1 MGIFSDSG
9 GFSLCPNCCIF
20 AVMNR
25 GRWPEVSPP
34 HETSK
39 TRTMKILSN
48 NDIKEIEKY
57 TIDNDGVTSVQLV
70 ERAARAIA
78 DEVAGYCS
86 DSTPLMVF
94 AGWGK
99 NGADALE
106 TARLLASRGY
116 APEVYL
122 FNIGGNRLCPECK
135 LMRDRLAA
143 CEASH
148 TLHEVT
154 GETPFTFPEPPA
166 DTIIIDGIFGSGLNR
181 PMPRP
186 FQLLAQNLN
195 CSGAFIISI
204 DLPSGLLDGFNGDT
218 PRNDM
223 VHAGLTLALG
233 APRLSFFIEDN
244 AVAVGQWKLLD
255 IGLNSTAV
263 RNAPL
268 SYWMVQGKDV
278 RRYLRPRDPWSN
290 KSNYGDALIA
300 GGSHGMGG
308 AAVLAA
314 RGCLRSGAGKVTV
327 YGPQSLYNTVQCAV
341 LSAMMRADSG
351 REHLTDI
358 PHESHYS
365 AFGIGPGLDVNDD
378 TAEAVGR
385 FLKTMSAAPRPVVVD
400 AGALGCIAA
409 RPAMLEYLP
418 MMSILTPHIGEFDR
432 IFGKQFSHEARLKKA
447 IEIAKY
453 YQIIIVLKGRY
464 TAIIRPDE
472 KVFFNTSGTPAMA
485 TPGSGDV
492 LTGIM
497 TGFLAQGF
505 KPEMA
510 AFLACYI
517 HGIAGEIAAE
527 NHGEYGVTAEDI
539 AANVGRAIA
548 LVANAE

>member
-1 MGIFSDSG
+1 
-9 GFSLCPNCCIF
+9 
-20 AVMNR
+20 
-25 GRWPEVSPP
+25 
-34 HETSK
+34 
-39 TRTMKILSN
+39 MKILSN
-48 NDIKEIEKY
+48 SDIKEIEKY
-57 TIDNDGVTSVQLV
+57 TIDHDGVTSIQLV
-70 ERAARAIA
+70 DRAARAIA
-78 DEVAGYCS
+78 DEVAGYCG

-94 AGWGK
+94 AGWGN

-106 TARLLASRGY
+106 TSRLLASRGY
-116 APEVYL
+116 NPEIFL
-122 FNIGGNRLCPECK
+122 FNIGGNRLSPECK

-143 CEASH
+143 CEAPH

-154 GETPFTFPEPPA
+154 GETPFTFPEPA
-166 DTIIIDGIFGSGLNR
+166 VDAIIIDGIFGSGLNR

-186 FQLLAQNLN
+186 FQLLSENLN
-195 CSGAFIISI
+195 RSGAFIISI
-204 DLPSGLLDGFNGDT
+204 DVPSGLLDGFNGDT
-218 PRNDM
+218 PRNSM

-244 AVAVGQWKLLD
+244 ATVVGHWKLLD

-268 SYWMVQGKDV
+268 TYWMVQGKDV
-278 RRYLRPRDPWSN
+278 RRYLRPRDPWSD
-290 KSNYGDALIA
+290 KSDYGDALIA

-308 AAVLAA
+308 AIVLAA
-314 RGCLRSGAGKVTV
+314 RGCLRSGAGKVTA
-327 YGPQSLYNTVQCAV
+327 YGPQSLYNTAQCAV
-341 LSAMMRADSG
+341 PSAMMRTDIGA
-351 REHLTDI
+351 EHLTEI
-358 PHESHYS
+358 PHELHYS
-365 AFGIGPGLDVNDD
+365 AFGIGPGLEVNDD

-409 RPAMLEYLP
+409 RPAILEYLP
-418 MMSILTPHIGEFDR
+418 MMSILTPHVGEFDR

-453 YQIIIVLKGRY
+453 YQIIVVLKGRY

-527 NHGEYGVTAEDI
+527 KHGEYGVTAEDI

-548 LVANAE
+548 LVANGE